1 MQLRPKPMSH
11 STFRTA
17 ICFLLTVCFSV
28 HMLFA
33 GESASAML
41 YTSGPAWL
49 NGSEVPKT
57 AAVFA
62 GDRLQTK
69 SDSTASIQANGSKV
83 MVMADSLVKFEGPAG
98 VEIEHGGVRVSTSR
112 GLTTRAGDV
121 TIKPVSDSWTEFQ
134 VSDVNGQVQIA
145 ANKGDVSVQDDKG
158 TTTVTQGQQ
167 TTRDDTADSEKKKK
181 KRRRGGDAPAPAAG
195 GGIMSSTPAI
205 IVGAGAIGGVG
216 LWLLLQ
222 DEKPVSPACRTNSC
236 N

>member
-1 MQLRPKPMSH
+1 LRPKPMSH

-17 ICFLLTVCFSV
+17 VCFLLTVCFSV

-33 GESASAML
+33 AETASAIL

-83 MVMADSLVKFEGPAG
+83 MVMADSLVKFEGPAA

-121 TIKPVSDSWTEFQ
+121 IIRPVSDAWTEFQ

-145 ANKGDVSVQDDKG
+145 ANKGDLAVQDDKG
-158 TTTVTQGQQ
+158 TTTVTEGQQ

-181 KRRRGGDAPAPAAG
+181 KRKRAAGAPAPAAG
-195 GGIMSSTPAI
+195 GGIMSSTPAVI
-205 IVGAGAIGGVG
+205 TGLGVVGGVG

-222 DEKPVSPACRTNSC
+222 DEKPVSPACRTTSC